1 MIFAVIYPYV
11 IWTSFCK
18 FKLFFTSLCYM
29 WVMMLLSSPFIAL
42 LLLVVANINICMFS
56 FHVSSKLGLRF
67 TTATIRLGS
76 ISLNM
81 SKVISFLILLCQLC
95 VFLIILKNS
104 IKAAFS
110 VTWSNS
116 VDLHF
121 FILKYS
127 CMQPKFH
134 HQRLHLM
141 HFLFNKLI
149 FWYFEYPWKKL

>member
-1 MIFAVIYPYV
+1 MIFAIIYPYV

-18 FKLFFTSLCYM
+18 FKLFFTSLFYM
-29 WVMMLLSSPFIAL
+29 WVMMLLSAPFIAL

-81 SKVISFLILLCQLC
+81 SKVISFLILLCQLR

-121 FILKYS
+121 FYLKV
-127 CMQPKFH
+127 
-134 HQRLHLM
+134 
-141 HFLFNKLI
+141 FLYATQISPSEVTPNAFFI
-149 FWYFEYPWKKL
+149 

>member
-1 MIFAVIYPYV
+1 
-11 IWTSFCK
+11 
-18 FKLFFTSLCYM
+18 
-29 WVMMLLSSPFIAL
+29 MLLSAPFIAL

-81 SKVISFLILLCQLC
+81 SKVISFLILLCQLR

-110 VTWSNS
+110 VT
-116 VDLHF
+116 
-121 FILKYS
+121 
-127 CMQPKFH
+127 
-134 HQRLHLM
+134 
-141 HFLFNKLI
+141 
-149 FWYFEYPWKKL
+149 